1 MLSDDVLVP
10 LGDVRHGAG
19 LAVLA
24 DVGLLALLGRLLLRV
39 DPLVVE
45 HVLRHVL
52 VPRDLGNLKSVLRSM
67 RISLHDALLIGYFD
81 YHRTMAKKSQSV
93 NHQKITTVTKCQLE
107 PGIAD
112 QISPNKD

>member
-24 DVGLLALLGRLLLRV
+24 HVGLLPLLGRLLLRV

-45 HVLRHVL
+45 HELGRVL
-52 VPRDLGNLKSVLRSM
+52 VPGDLGHLKSAAAWSLVTGQQ
-67 RISLHDALLIGYFD
+67 RI
-81 YHRTMAKKSQSV
+81 
-93 NHQKITTVTKCQLE
+93 
-107 PGIAD
+107 IAV
-112 QISPNKD
+112 PAVHT

>member
-1 MLSDDVLVP
+1 MLLDDVLVP

-45 HVLRHVL
+45 HELGRVL
-52 VPRDLGNLKSVLRSM
+52 VPGDLGHLKSVAAW
-67 RISLHDALLIGYFD
+67 SLVSRESLLFPI
-81 YHRTMAKKSQSV
+81 HT
-93 NHQKITTVTKCQLE
+93 
-107 PGIAD
+107 
-112 QISPNKD
+112 

>member
-1 MLSDDVLVP
+1 MQPQILQSLVFLDDVLVP
-10 LGDVRHGAG
+10 LGDVGDRAG

-52 VPRDLGNLKSVLRSM
+52 VPGDLG
-67 RISLHDALLIGYFD
+67 H
-81 YHRTMAKKSQSV
+81 
-93 NHQKITTVTKCQLE
+93 LE
-107 PGIAD
+107 
-112 QISPNKD
+112 

>member
-1 MLSDDVLVP
+1 MLPDDVPVP
-10 LGDVRHGAG
+10 LRDVWHGAG

-52 VPRDLGNLKSVLRSM
+52 VPRDLGNLKSVIRSM
-67 RISLHDALLIGYFD
+67 RISLHDTLLIGYFD
-81 YHRTMAKKSQSV
+81 YHDYGKNVTISQSPK
-93 NHQKITTVTKCQLE
+93 NN
-107 PGIAD
+107 
-112 QISPNKD
+112 ISNKMPIRAGDC